1 VEGAAVLS
9 LGVVSKLGLA
19 VVAGLAVVEG
29 LAVVAGLDVVA
40 GLAVVAG
47 LGVDLV
53 VKAGLSVVTSSR
65 SEKPIHF
72 KMECTVC
79 TSIHLVNFKGT
90 VA

>member
-1 VEGAAVLS
+1 
-9 LGVVSKLGLA
+9 LGLA

-53 VKAGLSVVTSSR
+53 VKAGLSVVTSCVR
-65 SEKPIHF
+65 SGKPIR
-72 KMECTVC
+72 
-79 TSIHLVNFKGT
+79 
-90 VA
+90 